1 LRKTNTDFTNFHQLN
16 LKKLLHLCSKNL
28 QLSLYKSLFKQ
39 TLIYGL
45 ATVFPRIISFILNPL
60 FVYYL
65 PDKSKMGE
73 VSVIFAYLVF
83 FNVVL
88 SYGMETAFFRFYN
101 NDENDKKSVIST
113 ATISLF
119 WSSISFLFL
128 SLLFRKTIANFSSIN
143 VTYITYTIWILALD
157 ALAIIPF
164 SKLRAEKKP
173 LQYAFIK
180 IGNVSINLLLN
191 LFFLAFLP
199 KLAINN
205 PNGFVNTI
213 YFENFQIGYI
223 FISNLIAS
231 LFTLLVLIP
240 NYWSISRKF
249 DLQLWK
255 KMTQY
260 GLPILL
266 AGIAF
271 AINEHFDKILLKWMH
286 VTMADIGAYSACY
299 KIGMFMV
306 LYRTAYTLG
315 IEPFFFSHASQENAQ
330 QTYATITKYFVIF
343 GSFICLF
350 VIVFIDLLKR
360 PLVPNPDY
368 WDAIKVV
375 PLIVLANFFLG
386 IYTNLSVW
394 YKLIDKTKIGAY
406 ISIVGAVVT
415 LLLNYLLIPLKGPF
429 GGYYGSAI
437 ATIAAYGIM
446 MVISYKMGQKNY
458 PIPYDINKILSYLGL
473 TIVFS
478 AVAFYIPYIRENYY
492 IKTGLLLSFLYF
504 IYSNEK
510 ETLLRIIKR
519 KN

>member
-1 LRKTNTDFTNFHQLN
+1 M
-16 LKKLLHLCSKNL
+16 
-28 QLSLYKSLFKQ
+28 SLYKNLFKQ

-45 ATVFPRIISFILNPL
+45 ATVLPRIISFILNPL

-65 PDKSKMGE
+65 KDKSEMGE
-73 VSVIFAYLVF
+73 VSVIFSYLVF

-101 NDENDKKSVIST
+101 TEENKKTVIST
-113 ATISLF
+113 ATITLF
-119 WSSISFLFL
+119 WSSLGFLFL
-128 SLLFRKTIANFSSIN
+128 SLLFRKTLSNWADIS
-143 VTYITYTIWILALD
+143 VEYITYTIWILALD

-173 LQYAFIK
+173 IKYAVIK
-180 IGNVSINLLLN
+180 IGNVTVNLLLN
-191 LFFLAFLP
+191 VFFLAFLP
-199 KLAINN
+199 KLANQN
-205 PNGFVNTI
+205 PNGFLNTI

-231 LFTLLVLIP
+231 LLTLVVLIP
-240 NYWSISRKF
+240 NYLTISWKF
-249 DLQLWK
+249 DTQLWK
-255 KMTQY
+255 KMMKY
-260 GLPILL
+260 SLPILV

-271 AINEHFDKILLKWMH
+271 AINEHFDKILLYWLH
-286 VTMADIGAYSACY
+286 VSKSDIGAYAACY

-315 IEPFFFSHASQENAQ
+315 IEPFFFSHASNENAP

-350 VIVFIDLLKR
+350 VIVFIDLLKQ
-360 PLVPNPDY
+360 PLVPRKEY

-394 YKLIDKTKIGAY
+394 YKLIDKTRIGAY
-406 ISIVGAVVT
+406 ISLVGAAVT
-415 LLLNYLLIPLKGPF
+415 LLLNYLLIPTMS
-429 GGYYGSAI
+429 YYGSAI
-437 ATIAAYGIM
+437 ATIAAYGSM
-446 MVISYKMGQKNY
+446 MIISYKMGQKSY
-458 PIPYDINKILSYLGL
+458 PIPYDMNKIFSYLGL

-478 AVAFYIPYIRENYY
+478 AVSFYIPSIRENYY
-492 IKTGLLLSFLYF
+492 VKILLLSVFLYF
-504 IYSNEK
+504 IYYSEK
-510 ETLLRIIKR
+510 ETLSRIIKR
-519 KN
+519 KS